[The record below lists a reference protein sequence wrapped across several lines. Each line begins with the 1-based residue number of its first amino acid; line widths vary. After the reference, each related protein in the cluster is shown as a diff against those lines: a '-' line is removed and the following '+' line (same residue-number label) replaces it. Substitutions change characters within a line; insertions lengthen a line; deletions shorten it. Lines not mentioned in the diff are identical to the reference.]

1 MKPHTHRPLSPTLQ
15 DCALA
20 RAARSRLARFAR
32 GNRSVRFQIEADPEG
47 PLELP
52 ASAVALLV
60 DVLDAMAAGYGVTII
75 PEAAELSTIEA
86 AGVLNVSRPFLIK
99 LLDEGALPYRKVG
112 KHRRVRREDVL
123 DYKMKV
129 DREREAV
136 LDRLVADAQEQDMGY
151 GRP

>member
-1 MKPHTHRPLSPTLQ
+1 MKTRAHRPLSPTPQ
-15 DCALA
+15 DSALA
-20 RAARSRLARFAR
+20 RAAGQHLARFAR
-32 GNRSVRFQIEADPEG
+32 GNRPVRVQLEADQEG

-52 ASAVALLV
+52 VGAVALLV
-60 DVLDAMAAGYGVTII
+60 EILDAMAAGCGVTIS
-75 PEAAELSTIEA
+75 PEAVELSTVEA

-112 KHRRVRREDVL
+112 KHRRIRRDDVL